1 MLAGTRRQGL
11 GPERLM
17 SSCPCWSEKWLF
29 WWAKNTSAKSTEEL
43 YYCLYVWQGK
53 VLSWVHIYSK
63 TIFDKNLYLYCIYNF
78 VFYVIQQKCWT
89 APSLTPAGSPL
100 FVSSQFVDLVVRA
113 CLHSFHLSTHFSRF
127 LIYVKPGLV
136 GPRGTLFVSFIHPVN
151 KNSSLVPEQ
160 QLTDD
165 SQKWSHLFK
174 PSSVYGL
181 QAQCSIKVFV
191 LFYEESHRVFFLR
204 TVAPVYLSTPVKSV
218 QAGQCLAM
226 VDAAEI

>member
-1 MLAGTRRQGL
+1 MKSNQKFRLVQGQAFNLSGLGAQLSVTLAATRRQGL

-17 SSCPCWSEKWLF
+17 SSCPWWSEKWLF
-29 WWAKNTSAKSTEEL
+29 PKSKRWTIQPNPGRNFITVSMFWEGKSFLEL
-43 YYCLYVWQGK
+43 VIIQRLF
-53 VLSWVHIYSK
+53 L
-63 TIFDKNLYLYCIYNF
+63 DKKICTCVCTNF
-78 VFYVIQQKCWT
+78 VFYVIPQMFWT

-113 CLHSFHLSTHFSRF
+113 CLHSFHLSTHFPPRF

-174 PSSVYGL
+174 TQLCVWPPSTMQY
-181 QAQCSIKVFV
+181 
-191 LFYEESHRVFFLR
+191 
-204 TVAPVYLSTPVKSV
+204 
-218 QAGQCLAM
+218 
-226 VDAAEI
+226 